1 MLPTKL
7 FTFALSLF
15 LSPKADT
22 YKHKFLVHDLLPC
35 LPFIQMAQ
43 LASYYGA
50 IRDTVSRFDARGFEA
65 RCEAPRSSSSP
76 YLPLASASIGL
87 SRRIGERCRASRK
100 LASSKLIFY
109 TQRNLRDEGVDISA
123 NELSASLQVRVPR
136 FLYRRLHARKNMYTH
151 AHIHSVIFCSLYIVC
166 ISLRFPRISE
176 LVSII
181 SLQASINRLLH
192 SENRLLLFLSLS
204 LSTSESPL
212 DRVQTQSLQAR
223 ASRRF
228 SLFDY
233 IGLYHDPLGYYLLY
247 RRDTCIHAHTYTHIH
262 YFIESLVLSF
272 MYSFAPSLCIV

>member
-50 IRDTVSRFDARGFEA
+50 IRDTVSRFVARGFEA

-76 YLPLASASIGL
+76 CLPLASASIGL

-136 FLYRRLHARKNMYTH
+136 FLYRHLHARENIYTH
-151 AHIHSVIFCSLYIVC
+151 AHIHTFSHFLLIGAVC

-204 LSTSESPL
+204 L
-212 DRVQTQSLQAR
+212 R
-223 ASRRF
+223 ASR
-228 SLFDY
+228 L
-233 IGLYHDPLGYYLLY
+233 
-247 RRDTCIHAHTYTHIH
+247 
-262 YFIESLVLSF
+262 
-272 MYSFAPSLCIV
+272 

>member
-1 MLPTKL
+1 
-7 FTFALSLF
+7 
-15 LSPKADT
+15 
-22 YKHKFLVHDLLPC
+22 
-35 LPFIQMAQ
+35 MAQ

-100 LASSKLIFY
+100 LASSFFIHSETFETKVSTSQRTSLARACKFASRVFY
-109 TQRNLRDEGVDISA
+109 IDAYTRVKTCTRMHIYIQSFSA
-123 NELSASLQVRVPR
+123 HW
-136 FLYRRLHARKNMYTH
+136 RRL
-151 AHIHSVIFCSLYIVC
+151 YIAP
-166 ISLRFPRISE
+166 LSE
-176 LVSII
+176 DIRACVDNKL
-181 SLQASINRLLH
+181 ASFHQSPSSFREPP
-192 SENRLLLFLSLS
+192 SSLSLS

-247 RRDTCIHAHTYTHIH
+247 QHNTCIRTHTYTHIH
-262 YFIESLVLSF
+262 YFIRNERLVLSF
-272 MYSFAPSLCIV
+272 VYSFAPSLCIV

>member
-22 YKHKFLVHDLLPC
+22 IQTQFLVHDLLPC

-76 YLPLASASIGL
+76 CLPLASASIGL

-136 FLYRRLHARKNMYTH
+136 FLYRHLHARKNMYTH
-151 AHIHSVIFCSLYIVC
+151 AHIHSVIFCSLAPFVYR
-166 ISLRFPRISE
+166 SAFR
-176 LVSII
+176 
-181 SLQASINRLLH
+181 
-192 SENRLLLFLSLS
+192 
-204 LSTSESPL
+204 
-212 DRVQTQSLQAR
+212 
-223 ASRRF
+223 
-228 SLFDY
+228 
-233 IGLYHDPLGYYLLY
+233 GY
-247 RRDTCIHAHTYTHIH
+247 
-262 YFIESLVLSF
+262 
-272 MYSFAPSLCIV
+272 PSLCR

>member
-1 MLPTKL
+1 
-7 FTFALSLF
+7 
-15 LSPKADT
+15 
-22 YKHKFLVHDLLPC
+22 
-35 LPFIQMAQ
+35 MAQ

-50 IRDTVSRFDARGFEA
+50 IRDTVSRFVARGFEA

-76 YLPLASASIGL
+76 CLPLASASIGL

-136 FLYRRLHARKNMYTH
+136 FLYRHLHARENIYTH
-151 AHIHSVIFCSLYIVC
+151 AHIHTFSHFLLIGAVC

-204 LSTSESPL
+204 LSLYERVAFRSSTDTELASSRFATFLPLRLHRSLPWSPW
-212 DRVQTQSLQAR
+212 
-223 ASRRF
+223 
-228 SLFDY
+228 
-233 IGLYHDPLGYYLLY
+233 LLPPVPTWHMHT
-247 RRDTCIHAHTYTHIH
+247 RTHTYTHIH
-262 YFIESLVLSF
+262 YFIGRNERLVLSF
-272 MYSFAPSLCIV
+272 VYSFAPSLCIV

>member
-50 IRDTVSRFDARGFEA
+50 IRDTVSRFVARGFEA

-76 YLPLASASIGL
+76 CLPLASASIGL

-151 AHIHSVIFCSLYIVC
+151 AHIHSVIFCSLAPFVYR
-166 ISLRFPRISE
+166 SAFR
-176 LVSII
+176 
-181 SLQASINRLLH
+181 
-192 SENRLLLFLSLS
+192 
-204 LSTSESPL
+204 
-212 DRVQTQSLQAR
+212 
-223 ASRRF
+223 
-228 SLFDY
+228 
-233 IGLYHDPLGYYLLY
+233 GY
-247 RRDTCIHAHTYTHIH
+247 
-262 YFIESLVLSF
+262 
-272 MYSFAPSLCIV
+272 PSLCR